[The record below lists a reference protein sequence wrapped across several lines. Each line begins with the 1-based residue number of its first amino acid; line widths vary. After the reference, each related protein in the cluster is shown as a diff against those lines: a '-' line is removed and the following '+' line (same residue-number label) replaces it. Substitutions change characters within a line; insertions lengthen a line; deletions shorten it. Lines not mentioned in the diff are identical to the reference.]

1 MLQGRVIL
9 QGIWPGRGFGQGITL
24 VIGALALDFS
34 THPFLLA
41 EVISNAAEKFPLYD
55 DMFKAITLGEGAP
68 WSFLEKGQC
77 TSPPPSPDERAQ
89 VQLGRCR
96 YMDLISLNEMDIH
109 TCMNP
114 VSLWLICKEYDV
126 PTSHA
131 PIVSCQRLGPLQ

>member
-1 MLQGRVIL
+1 MGGKSCVANFAE
-9 QGIWPGRGFGQGITL
+9 GFLEKAL

-77 TSPPPSPDERAQ
+77 MSPPPSPDERAQ

-96 YMDLISLNEMDIH
+96 YGSDI
-109 TCMNP
+109 
-114 VSLWLICKEYDV
+114 LE
-126 PTSHA
+126 
-131 PIVSCQRLGPLQ
+131 